1 MRRRCACNRAWRRVG
16 RAPRWAAHGLRA
28 ARQEQHRTEH
38 HAAHCPTRAA
48 LCCTGLHS
56 ALRRGGAVAG
66 ARHAVASDTQ
76 GLLPLRLRNS
86 GSGSGNLSM
95 TRNVTCGKRE
105 SANYFLHPSPGCSGD
120 QATLFKNLHRP
131 ARTDLHSRS
140 AADFEQYHRVV
151 QGGACAAIAQQVCAA
166 ATVATMSVATARSGA
181 RSCRSTLSSRGSAPL
196 TCTAGT
202 RSGSGR

>member
-1 MRRRCACNRAWRRVG
+1 VG
-16 RAPRWAAHGLRA
+16 RARSAGGASRA
-28 ARQEQHRTEH
+28 AQDRAPCSALPDTSSVVLHRT
-38 HAAHCPTRAA
+38 AQRATQRRG
-48 LCCTGLHS
+48 C
-56 ALRRGGAVAG
+56 RGGAPCRGVG
-66 ARHAVASDTQ
+66 HP
-76 GLLPLRLRNS
+76 GLAAPALEELWVRVGELVDDEERDLRQTRVSELLSAPQSWLLR
-86 GSGSGNLSM
+86 
-95 TRNVTCGKRE
+95 
-105 SANYFLHPSPGCSGD
+105 D